1 MTHTAHTA
9 SVWLITNL
17 NRAVILQ
24 KKLFE
29 LFPRSH
35 LMLTLM
41 LYSKVCKHW
50 NSSSSWKVIGGGV
63 GVLGGPY
70 PPKQKFGGGQ
80 NPPPPPHTHTHTHT
94 RVLLPKNTLTY
105 VFDNTCDISAYFS
118 ALRQL
123 KNYLRSTMKQDCL
136 NNCQLMYCHKSI
148 TDTLDT
154 VKVACANEQRKGYF
168 EKFD

>member
-41 LYSKVCKHW
+41 LYSKVCKYW

-63 GVLGGPY
+63 GEQGGPY

-80 NPPPPPHTHTHTHT
+80 NPHPPPPHTHTHTHKYFNLRIWQYLWHQRIFFRTQTAKELSKKHNEADLPEQLPIDVLSQIDYGHT
-94 RVLLPKNTLTY
+94 RH
-105 VFDNTCDISAYFS
+105 
-118 ALRQL
+118 REG
-123 KNYLRSTMKQDCL
+123 CL
-136 NNCQLMYCHKSI
+136 C
-148 TDTLDT
+148 
-154 VKVACANEQRKGYF
+154 
-168 EKFD
+168 